1 MRIPRIYLPEAT
13 PGHQLEL
20 PADAAHRV
28 RQVLRLEPGHPLVVF
43 DGHNG
48 EFPAELAGTPKRP
61 TAMLGNRREV
71 DRESPLWT
79 VLWAGLSKGE
89 KLDWTVQKAT
99 ELGVSEIRPVQSERS
114 VRRLDPGRAAK
125 NHQRW
130 LRIAASACEQ
140 CGRNRLPRIE
150 AVAELRPNLGQGVG
164 PGLVL
169 SETGG
174 TPPEP
179 PGNGPFHLLVGPEGG
194 LSEEEL
200 AVAEGAGLAPTALG
214 PRTLRTETAALTA
227 LAWAQTVAG
236 DLPCPSG

>member
-1 MRIPRIYLPEAT
+1 MRIPRIYLPEAA

-20 PADAAHRV
+20 PSEAAHRV

-43 DGHNG
+43 DGQNG
-48 EFPAELAGTPKRP
+48 EFSAELAGTPKRP
-61 TAMLGNRREV
+61 TAVLGGRREV

-99 ELGVSEIRPVQSERS
+99 ELGVSEIRPVQTERS
-114 VRRLDPGRAAK
+114 VRRLDSGRAAK
-125 NHQRW
+125 NHHRW

-150 AVAELRPNLGQGVG
+150 AMGDLGRSLGQGVG
-164 PGLVL
+164 PGLVF

-174 TPPEP
+174 PPPEP
-179 PGNGPFHLLVGPEGG
+179 LSNGPFHLLVGPEGG
-194 LSEEEL
+194 LSEDEL
-200 AVAEGAGLAPTALG
+200 AAAERAGLAPAALG

-236 DLPCPSG
+236 DLPHPTD